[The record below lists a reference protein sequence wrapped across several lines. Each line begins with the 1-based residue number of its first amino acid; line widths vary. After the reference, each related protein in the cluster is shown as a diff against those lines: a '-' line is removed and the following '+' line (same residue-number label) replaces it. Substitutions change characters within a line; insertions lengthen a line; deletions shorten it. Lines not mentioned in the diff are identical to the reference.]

1 MAKPTTDTRENS
13 MAFKNKI
20 LPACA
25 ALGLIIAIVVVV
37 QSQKETPPAQPVAQ
51 PAQAPFKSYIG
62 GAGIVEARTQN
73 ISIGTSLPGI
83 VKTVFVNV
91 GDRVKAGAPL
101 FQIDDRELRADLL
114 VKQANLVKAR
124 AAVEEAKASLKDYQA
139 QYALVRHATD
149 RRAVSVDDVQKRR
162 YAEELARAKLVSAR
176 AAVTAAG
183 ADLKATQ
190 TSIERLMVRAPLD
203 CEVLQVN
210 LRPGEYA
217 QTGVLSTP
225 LIRLGDLDR
234 MHIRVDID
242 ENDAWRFRP
251 ETRAIASLRG
261 NRDLKAELVFVRVE
275 PYVTPKT
282 SLTGSSTERVDT
294 RVLQAIYSFDRNALP
309 AYVGQQMD
317 VFIETAEVPVSVAA
331 GAAVAGEGDK
341 K

>member
-1 MAKPTTDTRENS
+1 VIL
-13 MAFKNKI
+13 KNKI
-20 LPACA
+20 LPTVA
-25 ALGLIIAIVVVV
+25 AIGLVIAIVVAV

-83 VKTVFVNV
+83 VKTVCVEV
-91 GDRVKAGAPL
+91 GDKIKSGAPL
-101 FQIDDRELRADLL
+101 FQIDDRELRADLR

-124 AAVEEAKASLKDYQA
+124 AAVAEARASLKDYQA
-139 QYALVRHATD
+139 QYALVRDAAD
-149 RRAVSVDDVQKRR
+149 RRAVSLDDVQKRR
-162 YAEELARAKLVSAR
+162 YAAELARAKLESAR
-176 AAVTAAG
+176 AAVTAA
-183 ADLKATQ
+183 AAELKATQ
-190 TSIERLMVRAPLD
+190 TSIERLLVRAPID

-210 LRPGEYA
+210 IRPGEYA

-234 MHIRVDID
+234 LHLRVDID
-242 ENDAWRFRP
+242 ENDAWRFKP
-251 ETRAIASLRG
+251 ETRGVAFLRG

-282 SLTGSSTERVDT
+282 SLTGSSSERVDT
-294 RVLQAIYSFDRNALP
+294 RVLQVIYSLQRHALP

-317 VFIETAEVPVSVAA
+317 VFIETPEVPVSVAA
-331 GAAVAGEGDK
+331 GAAGAGAGGK

>member
-1 MAKPTTDTRENS
+1 

-25 ALGLIIAIVVVV
+25 VIGLTIAIVVAV
-37 QSQKETPPAQPVAQ
+37 QSQRKTLPAQPVAQ
-51 PAQAPFKSYIG
+51 PAQAPFPSYLG

-83 VKTVFVNV
+83 VKTVCVNV

-101 FQIDDRELRADLL
+101 FQIDDRESRADLL
-114 VKQANLVKAR
+114 VKEANLLKAK
-124 AAVEEAKASLKDYQA
+124 AAVAEARASLKDYQA
-139 QYALVRHATD
+139 QYELVRHATD

-162 YAEELARAKLVSAR
+162 YAEELARAKLASAR
-176 AAVTAAG
+176 AAVTAAE

-190 TSIERLMVRAPLD
+190 TALARLTVCAPID

-217 QTGVLSTP
+217 PTGALSTP
-225 LIRLGDLDR
+225 LMRLGDLDR
-234 MHIRVDID
+234 LHIRVDID
-242 ENDAWRFRP
+242 ENDAWRFKP
-251 ETRAIASLRG
+251 GTRAAAFLRG
-261 NRDLKAELVFVRVE
+261 NRDLKADLAFVRVE

-294 RVLQAIYSFDRNALP
+294 RVLQVIYSFDRNALP

-317 VFIETAEVPVSVAA
+317 VFIETPEAPVSVAS
-331 GAAVAGEGDK
+331 GAAAAGSGGRQ
-341 K
+341 